1 MDIALLII
9 SICALA
15 LSVIA
20 FVKAGKKNTETIK
33 ETVVKESAAP
43 ITESPFTYDAEKHQY
58 VLDGDLNV
66 KGGISC
72 LHSVNLEKK

>member
-1 MDIALLII
+1 MEIALLII

-15 LSVIA
+15 LSVVALI
-20 FVKAGKKNTETIK
+20 KAGKKNTETIK

-66 KGGISC
+66 KGGITC
-72 LHSVNLEKK
+72 LYSNVKD

>member
-1 MDIALLII
+1 MEIVLLII

-15 LSVIA
+15 LSVVA
-20 FVKAGKKNTETIK
+20 FIKAGKKNIETVK

-66 KGGISC
+66 KGGITC
-72 LHSVNLEKK
+72 LFAIKEKEE

>member
-15 LSVIA
+15 LSVVA
-20 FVKAGKKNTETIK
+20 FVKVGKKNTETIK
-33 ETVVKESAAP
+33 ETVVKESVAP
-43 ITESPFTYDAEKHQY
+43 ITESLFTNDAEKHQY

-66 KGGISC
+66 KGGITC
-72 LHSVNLEKK
+72 LYSNVKD

>member
-1 MDIALLII
+1 MVIAILII

-20 FVKAGKKNTETIK
+20 FIKAGKKDTENIK
-33 ETVVKESAAP
+33 ETVGKENAAP
-43 ITESPFTYDAEKHQY
+43 IVKNPFTYDEQKKQY

-66 KGGISC
+66 KGGVSC
-72 LHSVNLEKK
+72 MYYIKDEKD